1 MYKYTKIET
10 PFKRDMD
17 GTKKLIEGDFRNDA
31 IEFLK
36 DNKFIFSEKVD
47 GCCLGIFWDGY
58 RVNYQGRTERANIP
72 AHLMNRLI
80 EIFGT
85 NEAEELFE
93 QMFGEKEVV
102 LFGEGYGAKIQ
113 KGGGNYI
120 PDGCDFIL
128 FDVYIPSSDTWLKWD
143 DMVIIADAFNI
154 KHVPLIM
161 TGTIQEAIDFVK
173 TKPVSHI
180 NPNHEMEGLVGKP
193 LVDLYD
199 RNHKRVMVKIKV
211 KDFT

>member
-1 MYKYTKIET
+1 MYTYTKIET
-10 PFKRDMD
+10 PFKRDID
-17 GTKKLIEGDFRNDA
+17 GTKKLIDGDFRNDA
-31 IEFLK
+31 VAYLSNNQWYFC
-36 DNKFIFSEKVD
+36 EKVD
-47 GCCLGIFWDGY
+47 GANTGIYWDGHK
-58 RVNYQGRTERANIP
+58 VNYQGRTERAQIP
-72 AHLMNRLI
+72 AHLTNKLI

-113 KGGGNYI
+113 KGGGDYI
-120 PDGCDFIL
+120 PDGCDFML
-128 FDVYIPSSDTWLKWD
+128 FDVYIPSSDTWLQRG

-154 KHVPLIM
+154 KYVPHIM

-193 LVDLYD
+193 LVDFYD